1 MLVEELNLETRC
13 KIYTITKKVLRKY
26 QKGIISG
33 KLTSDKFVHNI
44 LGDVSIHEV
53 LPDEI
58 LEENDFIDSYHH
70 YVDKLIC
77 IQNENLI
84 NSKNRNYKKANEKP
98 DVSKVMKLKHLLNDT
113 GYVLSIPCQYLTIS
127 DIDSISKYITTGAI
141 DLGNEKIYNYVYKEH

>member
-1 MLVEELNLETRC
+1 M
-13 KIYTITKKVLRKY
+13 
-26 QKGIISG
+26 
-33 KLTSDKFVHNI
+33 
-44 LGDVSIHEV
+44 
-53 LPDEI
+53 
-58 LEENDFIDSYHH
+58 
-70 YVDKLIC
+70 DKLIC

>member
-1 MLVEELNLETRC
+1 MLVEELNLETRS

-44 LGDVSIHEV
+44 LCDVSIHQI

-58 LEENDFIDSYHH
+58 LEENDFINSYHN
-70 YVDKLIC
+70 YVDKLIG

-84 NSKNRNYKKANEKP
+84 KSKNKRQKKFDEKP
-98 DVSKVMKLKHLLNDT
+98 DISKVLKLKHLLDDT

-127 DIDSISKYITTGAI
+127 DIDNISKYITTGDI
-141 DLGNEKIYNYVYKEH
+141 DLGNENIYNYVYKEH

>member
-44 LGDVSIHEV
+44 LCDNSIHQI

-58 LEENDFIDSYHH
+58 LEECDFINSYHR

-77 IQNENLI
+77 IQNDNLI
-84 NSKNRNYKKANEKP
+84 KSKNKYHKKISEKP
-98 DVSKVMKLKHLLNDT
+98 DMSKVLKLKHLLNDT
-113 GYVLSIPCQYLTIS
+113 GYVLSIPCQYLTIN
-127 DIDSISKYITTGAI
+127 DIDNISKYITTGNI
-141 DLGNEKIYNYVYKEH
+141 DLGNENIYNYVYKKH